1 MDTND
6 ILIDA
11 FGRIRGL
18 VRRVVENA
26 TDDQRTYRPD
36 PDANSVAWLVWHLTR
51 VMDDHVS
58 ELAGTEQDW
67 IAGWAERFALPFDP
81 AETGY
86 GHSSEEV
93 GRVDAPAE
101 LLVGYHEAVQDSSLA
116 YLRTVTPTEL
126 DRIIDRSWDPPVSA
140 GVRLVSVIGDCLQHV
155 GQAAYVVGM
164 ARRR

>member
-1 MDTND
+1 MDTSD

-26 TDDQRTYRPD
+26 TDDQHTYRPD